1 MDYLIGMAQTGA
13 KPNMIKNKA
22 EDITPDYLNKKLE
35 SMMAALFD
43 TIGESEERM
52 KNLEKQ
58 LFELKNAKPNNS

>member
-1 MDYLIGMAQTGA
+1 
-13 KPNMIKNKA
+13 MIKNKA

>member
-1 MDYLIGMAQTGA
+1 MAQTGA

-35 SMMAALFD
+35 SMMAAVFD
-43 TIGESEERM
+43 VIGESEERM

>member
-1 MDYLIGMAQTGA
+1 MAQTGA